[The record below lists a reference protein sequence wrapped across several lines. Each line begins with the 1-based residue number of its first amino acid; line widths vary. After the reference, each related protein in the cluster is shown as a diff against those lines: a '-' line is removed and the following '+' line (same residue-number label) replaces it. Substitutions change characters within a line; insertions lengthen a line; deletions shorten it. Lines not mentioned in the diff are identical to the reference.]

1 MQSPARLKIGF
12 LSAFYHAYDDVMGA
26 GFRQLQNA
34 AAARNRTL
42 LERDFKV
49 TDFGIVSSLDE
60 ARSTAQRIATAAVEA
75 LVFAPTMVAPPEWLE
90 VALQTSACPII
101 IWSAT
106 HLQSLPADLEHLGAT
121 AHTSLVGATMLAN
134 CLVRRAQRFVVVD
147 AVPGDLSDEVRL
159 KRTVNA
165 AVAARRLGTAIALRV
180 GAPIAGYR
188 DVETTA
194 EELRAVGLREIEIS
208 VAELEQTFAAVSAR
222 DVQAELVAL
231 RARAQWCV
239 APAGAA
245 DASARLAL
253 ALRRLAS
260 AHGATLGTV
269 NCHSSW
275 FRQNE
280 RIGIVACL
288 AVSLLHEAGIP
299 FSCTGDLPAA
309 MAGLVAKTLSG
320 SALYCE
326 LYIREPKADQFLI
339 AAGGEGDP
347 TWASG
352 GNIDII
358 ANEYYPG
365 RCGAGLGVRF
375 ALQQGPATLISMTPT
390 LKGWR
395 LIWAPGAIAARSFPK
410 LDGPNGMFEFATHP
424 GHRAAEEWVTAGPTH
439 HPALARGHLDL
450 ELPIVA
456 ELAGLKSVR
465 V

>member
-1 MQSPARLKIGF
+1 
-12 LSAFYHAYDDVMGA
+12 
-26 GFRQLQNA
+26 
-34 AAARNRTL
+34 
-42 LERDFKV
+42 
-49 TDFGIVSSLDE
+49 
-60 ARSTAQRIATAAVEA
+60 
-75 LVFAPTMVAPPEWLE
+75 
-90 VALQTSACPII
+90 
-101 IWSAT
+101 
-106 HLQSLPADLEHLGAT
+106 
-121 AHTSLVGATMLAN
+121 
-134 CLVRRAQRFVVVD
+134 
-147 AVPGDLSDEVRL
+147 
-159 KRTVNA
+159 VNA

-395 LIWAPGAIAARSFPK
+395 LIWAPGAITARSFPK